1 MKFKL
6 SKKKKSFYGIKFF
19 FILHYERKK
28 HCRTS
33 SEKVLGKVGNIFK
46 VEGKGVGILDV
57 LFLGL
62 NLKEVWTNEDKN
74 INDKLYDSGK
84 KYQEL

>member
-1 MKFKL
+1 MKFKAL
-6 SKKKKSFYGIKFF
+6 
-19 FILHYERKK
+19 EV
-28 HCRTS
+28 

-62 NLKEVWTNEDKN
+62 NLKEV
-74 INDKLYDSGK
+74 
-84 KYQEL
+84 